1 MTARKHEVVMKP
13 SKRKR
18 LEAAGFKVGT
28 VQEFLGLCDD
38 EMALIDLKVRLVA
51 TLKAAREAKGI
62 TQQKLAG
69 LMASSQSRVA
79 KLEGACANASLDL
92 ICRAL
97 FAVGVTTRE
106 IGKVIAS
113 KRAA

>member
-1 MTARKHEVVMKP
+1 MKAA
-13 SKRKR
+13 KRKK
-18 LEAAGFKVGT
+18 LEAAGWKVGG
-28 VQEFLGLCDD
+28 VKEFLGLTDE
-38 EMALIDLKVRLVA
+38 EMALVEMKVRLV
-51 TLKAAREAKGI
+51 TMLKGAREAKGI
-62 TQQKLAG
+62 TQAKLAK

-79 KLEGACANASLDL
+79 KLEGAGTEASLDL

-106 IGKVIAS
+106 IGWAVAG